1 MSENRPQRPT
11 PPEVTIKRS
20 QAWEAIGFFA
30 MLASMLIAFFVN
42 LELAMFV
49 LLFAVYCAAHAIES
63 WAFRPIYSPS
73 ESGETSISWS

>member
-1 MSENRPQRPT
+1 MSENRPQQPT

-49 LLFAVYCAAHAIES
+49 LLFAVYCAAM
-63 WAFRPIYSPS
+63 R
-73 ESGETSISWS
+73 